1 MKLERLDLSFNEV
14 EGEVPPS
21 LGKLTSLHV
30 LNLSNNHLHGKIPST
45 FSEFP
50 MSSFLNN
57 GASLCGPPLLVL
69 CRESSSSGR
78 VQMSNRQVAAIIVAI
93 VFTSTLICLVMLYAM
108 LKIWCNWRKVAVV
121 SSEEEVDENN
131 KREEGSTFCCVD
143 HHTKNGDYLCI
154 NSNHATSFSF

>member
-1 MKLERLDLSFNEV
+1 MKLERLDLSSNEL

-57 GASLCGPPLLVL
+57 GFNLCGPPLLVL
-69 CRESSSSGR
+69 CRESSSSGK
-78 VQMSNRQVAAIIVAI
+78 VQMSNTEVAAIIVAI
-93 VFTSTLICLVMLYAM
+93 VFTSTLICLVMLYVM
-108 LKIWCNWRKVAVV
+108 LKIWCNWRKVAIV
-121 SSEEEVDENN
+121 SSEEVDENN
-131 KREEGSTFCCVD
+131 KREEGSRFCCVD
-143 HHTKNGDYLCI
+143 HNTKNGGYLSM
-154 NSNHATSFSF
+154 NSNDATSFSF